1 MGLQEVFPMLP
12 QIPDIPDM
20 PEIIDIPDILNIPE
34 IIDIPDIPARN
45 FQEISENASVEFPAH
60 SAVLLR
66 DWSQEDQ
73 EKLETRL
80 NDERLMEIE
89 DQRARL
95 LAARERGEGRR
106 TSITSARE
114 VTSHLGSKARF
125 SKRPEPERN

>member
-1 MGLQEVFPMLP
+1 MGP

-20 PEIIDIPDILNIPE
+20 PEIIDIPDILN
-34 IIDIPDIPARN
+34 IPDIPARN

-95 LAARERGEGRR
+95 LAAREMGEGRR
-106 TSITSARE
+106 TSITSAKE
-114 VTSHLGSKARF
+114 VSSHLGSKARF